1 MLTVNE
7 QDLFCEKELFFTP
20 LIVELPY
27 YFSPANL
34 PMLKNLISLLLFVP
48 ISFSALGQIIYLS
61 NGVLENGKHTPIS
74 NHSINLENYS
84 GFHKVIFNTTDISI
98 SKPILLVSK
107 KNDSLF
113 QPIKW
118 VKLVKRYNSEFFSA
132 DIEWGE
138 DGEYKLSVIEAQKEI
153 ISDYYSL
160 NVNEEDALSIS
171 EGQYDDEE
179 KYNDPNNTFY
189 YIDSKVEFCEFV
201 NGNSEPVNFN
211 SEFPV
216 GNVSIHVTNYK
227 PIISDELKIY
237 IYRLKGKKDQE
248 LIDKKYFPITSG
260 SLSESFTYYFGTKGS
275 FVVSIYANEDVWV
288 NDGNIKIK

>member
-1 MLTVNE
+1 MFHPVNWI
-7 QDLFCEKELFFTP
+7 K
-20 LIVELPY
+20 
-27 YFSPANL
+27 
-34 PMLKNLISLLLFVP
+34 
-48 ISFSALGQIIYLS
+48 
-61 NGVLENGKHTPIS
+61 LE
-74 NHSINLENYS
+74 
-84 GFHKVIFNTTDISI
+84 
-98 SKPILLVSK
+98 K
-107 KNDSLF
+107 KNFPSIF
-113 QPIKW
+113 
-118 VKLVKRYNSEFFSA
+118 YS
-132 DIEWGE
+132 DIIWSE
-138 DGEYKLSVIEAQKEI
+138 DGDYKLSIVEGQKEI
-153 ISDYYSL
+153 ATEYYSVNVTEDDYL
-160 NVNEEDALSIS
+160 NILNT
-171 EGQYDDEE
+171 QDDYN

-248 LIDKKYFPITSG
+248 LIDKKYFPINSG

-275 FVVSIYANEDVWV
+275 FVVSVYANEDVWV